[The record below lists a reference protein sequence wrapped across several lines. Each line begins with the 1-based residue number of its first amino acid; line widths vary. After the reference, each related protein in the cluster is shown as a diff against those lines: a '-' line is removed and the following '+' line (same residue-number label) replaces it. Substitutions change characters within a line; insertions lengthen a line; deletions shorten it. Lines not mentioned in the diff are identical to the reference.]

1 MPRASAPS
9 IPDEH
14 EKCDRLAAK
23 WNSYA
28 ALPAANNF
36 VLARAR
42 QIEGRLMA
50 IEIAVALA
58 RLGDSDETLRA
69 LPLAAKRSGGGSNP
83 AKAIKRRL
91 APRPRYRYPAL
102 VDGRTATTN
111 LDRASRPPS
120 EAQ

>member
-1 MPRASAPS
+1 
-9 IPDEH
+9 
-14 EKCDRLAAK
+14 
-23 WNSYA
+23 
-28 ALPAANNF
+28 
-36 VLARAR
+36 
-42 QIEGRLMA
+42 MA

-69 LPLAAKRSGGGSNP
+69 LPLAAKRS
-83 AKAIKRRL
+83 AA
-91 APRPRYRYPAL
+91 APTRQKLLSEGWRQGHATRYPAL

>member
-1 MPRASAPS
+1 
-9 IPDEH
+9 
-14 EKCDRLAAK
+14 
-23 WNSYA
+23 
-28 ALPAANNF
+28 
-36 VLARAR
+36 
-42 QIEGRLMA
+42 
-50 IEIAVALA
+50 
-58 RLGDSDETLRA
+58 LRA

-91 APRPRYRYPAL
+91 APRPRTRYPAL

>member
-1 MPRASAPS
+1 
-9 IPDEH
+9 
-14 EKCDRLAAK
+14 LAAK